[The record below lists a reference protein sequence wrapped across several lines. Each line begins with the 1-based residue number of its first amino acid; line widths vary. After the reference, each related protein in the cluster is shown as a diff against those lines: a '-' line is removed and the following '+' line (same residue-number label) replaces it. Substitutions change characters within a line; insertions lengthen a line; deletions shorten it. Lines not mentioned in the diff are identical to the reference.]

1 MRDGWKEILLSDH
14 CCFLNGG
21 SWSDKEYVEAGIPVI
36 KVTNMVDGGI
46 SFNSL
51 DHIPESSRKKYEKHI
66 LKKGDLVV
74 ATVGSHPTQPNSV
87 VGRTSII
94 PTQGDDHLLNQ
105 NAVCVRVFDGDMDL
119 HPLFLFY
126 LTQTTHFKHYAATRA
141 KGSANQVRLAISEL
155 KKYTFPAPP
164 LPLQTRIADLL
175 SAYDELIEVNNRR
188 IALLEQ
194 TAEQLYKEWFVR
206 LRFPGYAQTKVRKG
220 VPEGWEVKPL
230 KFFGKIITGKTPSKK
245 VEHFYGTKFPFYKT
259 PDIHRGVFINSTE
272 EALSDTGLK
281 EISSN
286 SIPENSI
293 MISCIGTAGV
303 VAISSSKGATNQQIN
318 SIIPNESVYREYLY
332 FVAKGL
338 KPRIEMFGATGST
351 MINLSKGKLS
361 KLVVLNPEK
370 SIVNR
375 FNQKTIAF
383 FNQIQTLQAHNQTL
397 RRTRDLLL
405 PRLISGQLSV
415 AEAETALNA

>member
-1 MRDGWKEILLSDH
+1 MSSDKNLYSLDELGSVGRGRSRHRPRNDVSLYGGKYPFIQTGDIRKAEFYVTSYSQTYNEKGLAQSKLWDKGTLCITIAANIAETAILKIKACFPDSIIGFIADENKADVRFVKYCLETYKLQMQSISQGATQDNLSLEKLLS
-14 CCFLNGG
+14 
-21 SWSDKEYVEAGIPVI
+21 
-36 KVTNMVDGGI
+36 
-46 SFNSL
+46 
-51 DHIPESSRKKYEKHI
+51 
-66 LKKGDLVV
+66 LK
-74 ATVGSHPTQPNSV
+74 
-87 VGRTSII
+87 
-94 PTQGDDHLLNQ
+94 
-105 NAVCVRVFDGDMDL
+105 
-119 HPLFLFY
+119 
-126 LTQTTHFKHYAATRA
+126 FK
-141 KGSANQVRLAISEL
+141 L
-155 KKYTFPAPP
+155 PP

-351 MINLSKGKLS
+351 MTNLSKGKLS

-383 FNQIQTLQAHNQTL
+383 FNQIQTLQTQNQTL
-397 RRTRDLLL
+397 RHTRDLLL